1 MLHPIAWVAWTAAV
15 AVSATLTQNP
25 FYLAILL
32 GIVGIQFA
40 AASRHHP
47 SAQGWRSLLRL
58 VLGLALLVI
67 PFNALNAHAG
77 EHVIFRL
84 PASWPLIG
92 GPITLEAVLWGAST
106 ALGLLV
112 LLVLFGTFNL
122 VVDQAQI
129 LRLTP
134 SFIYEAGLVVSI
146 ALTFVPQ
153 MMISAKEIREAQ
165 RIRGHRIKG
174 LRDMLP
180 LVVALLTTG
189 LERSLQLAE
198 SMEARGFGSARPVP
212 AAQDVLLKSLS
223 ILALIGMLG
232 SAFTVTYFARLA
244 WLGWPGLVA
253 SVLLL
258 VGVFWAQGRRVH
270 RTRYRRERWSWRDAA
285 VIGASATVLALLIAV
300 RIAQPTAL
308 RYYPYTALLPPF
320 DPVLGALSLLL
331 VVPLLA
337 AAPAAHGR
345 GSAAGEEASTEPSI
359 RNEHD
364 DDRVPT
370 PHL

>member
-32 GIVGIQFA
+32 GIVAIQYA

-47 SAQGWRSLLRL
+47 GARGWSSLLRL

-77 EHVIFRL
+77 DHVLLHL
-84 PASWPLIG
+84 PARWPLIG
-92 GPITLEAVLWGAST
+92 GPITLEAVLWGTST

-112 LLVLFGTFNL
+112 LLILFGTFNL

-153 MMISAKEIREAQ
+153 MMISAREIREAQ

-180 LVVALLTTG
+180 LVMALLTTG

-223 ILALIGMLG
+223 VLALTGVLG
-232 SAFTVTYFARLA
+232 SAFTLTYFARLA
-244 WLGWPGLVA
+244 WLGWSGLGA

-258 VGVFWAQGRRVH
+258 AGVFWAQGRRVR

-285 VIGASATVLALLIAV
+285 VIGASAVVLGLLIAV
-300 RIAQPTAL
+300 RIAQPPAL
-308 RYYPYTALLPPF
+308 RYYPYATLLPPF
-320 DPVLGALSLLL
+320 SPALGALCLLL
-331 VVPLLA
+331 AVPVLV
-337 AAPAAHGR
+337 AAP
-345 GSAAGEEASTEPSI
+345 STEREPIPRDERDGPVLPEDGNS
-359 RNEHD
+359 N
-364 DDRVPT
+364 DRVPT